1 MARVA
6 ANAFLLKGLRGH
18 IGKEIVFKKYGN
30 KTVVTRYPDMSNVK
44 PSELQKKEQSR
55 FARAVA
61 YAQNINR
68 NPALKAE
75 YKTKVKKGQT
85 VYHFAI
91 SEYLKNND

>member
-44 PSELQKKEQSR
+44 PSVRRKLVFTKITS
-55 FARAVA
+55 FAFKFLLNKFIAA
-61 YAQNINR
+61 
-68 NPALKAE
+68 
-75 YKTKVKKGQT
+75 
-85 VYHFAI
+85 FWF
-91 SEYLKNND
+91 

>member
-6 ANAFLLKGLRGH
+6 ANAFLLKGLRGS

-44 PSELQKKEQSR
+44 PSELQKQRQRR
-55 FARAVA
+55 FAKAVA
-61 YAQNINR
+61 YVQNINR

-75 YKTKVKKGQT
+75 YKAKVKKGQT